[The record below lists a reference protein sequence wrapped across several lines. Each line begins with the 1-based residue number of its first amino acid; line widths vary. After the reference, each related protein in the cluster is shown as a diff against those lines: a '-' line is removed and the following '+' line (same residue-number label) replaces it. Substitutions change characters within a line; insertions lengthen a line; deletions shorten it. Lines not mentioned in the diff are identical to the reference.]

1 MLCPQAHTHVTHV
14 DLPSDPDDS
23 TMPPPLQPMPATTK
37 KFTPEIDA
45 ALYDELV
52 TVSKQNGQSQR
63 YVLEQALSF
72 YLHNVV
78 PSQHLV
84 RPDVMSAF
92 EQSVAANREL
102 LERLAK

>member
-1 MLCPQAHTHVTHV
+1 M
-14 DLPSDPDDS
+14 
-23 TMPPPLQPMPATTK
+23 ATTK

-45 ALYDELV
+45 ALYDEMV
-52 TVSKQNGQSQR
+52 KTAARNGQTKR
-63 YVLEQALSF
+63 HVLEEALRF

-84 RPDVMSAF
+84 RREVMDAF
-92 EQSVAANREL
+92 EESVARNREL

>member
-1 MLCPQAHTHVTHV
+1 
-14 DLPSDPDDS
+14 
-23 TMPPPLQPMPATTK
+23 MPTTTK

-45 ALYDELV
+45 KLYDELV
-52 TVSKQNGQSQR
+52 AVAEWNGQTKR
-63 YVLEQALSF
+63 HVLEQALRF

-84 RPDVMSAF
+84 RREVMDAF
-92 EQSVAANREL
+92 EESVARNRDL

>member
-1 MLCPQAHTHVTHV
+1 
-14 DLPSDPDDS
+14 
-23 TMPPPLQPMPATTK
+23 MPATTK

-45 ALYDELV
+45 ALYEELV
-52 TVSKQNGQSQR
+52 AVAKQNGQSQR
-63 YVLEQALSF
+63 YVLEQALGF

-84 RPDVMSAF
+84 RPEVMNAF
-92 EQSVAANREL
+92 EQSVTANRDL

>member
-1 MLCPQAHTHVTHV
+1 M
-14 DLPSDPDDS
+14 S
-23 TMPPPLQPMPATTK
+23 TK

-45 ALYDELV
+45 TLYNELV
-52 TVSKQNGQSQR
+52 STAERNGQTQR
-63 YVLEQALSF
+63 HVLEQALRF

-84 RPDVMSAF
+84 RREVMSAF
-92 EQSVAANREL
+92 EESVTRNREL

>member
-1 MLCPQAHTHVTHV
+1 MA
-14 DLPSDPDDS
+14 
-23 TMPPPLQPMPATTK
+23 TK

-45 ALYDELV
+45 QLYDDLV
-52 TVSKQNGQSQR
+52 KTADRNGQTKR
-63 YVLEQALSF
+63 YVLEQALRF

-84 RPDVMSAF
+84 RREVMDAF
-92 EQSVAANREL
+92 EESVARNREL

>member
-1 MLCPQAHTHVTHV
+1 M
-14 DLPSDPDDS
+14 
-23 TMPPPLQPMPATTK
+23 ATTK

-45 ALYDELV
+45 ALYNELV
-52 TVSKQNGQSQR
+52 ETAERNGQTKR
-63 YVLEQALSF
+63 YVLEQALRF

-84 RPDVMSAF
+84 RREVMDAF
-92 EQSVAANREL
+92 EQSVARNREL

>member
-1 MLCPQAHTHVTHV
+1 M
-14 DLPSDPDDS
+14 S
-23 TMPPPLQPMPATTK
+23 TTK

-45 ALYDELV
+45 TLYNEMV
-52 TVSKQNGQSQR
+52 ETAERNGQTKR
-63 YVLEQALSF
+63 HVLEQALRF

-84 RPDVMSAF
+84 RREVMDTF
-92 EQSVAANREL
+92 ENSVARNREL

>member
-1 MLCPQAHTHVTHV
+1 
-14 DLPSDPDDS
+14 
-23 TMPPPLQPMPATTK
+23 MPTATK

-45 ALYDELV
+45 QLYDEMV
-52 TVSKQNGQSQR
+52 AVAKQNGQSQR

-84 RPDVMSAF
+84 RPEVMDAF
-92 EQSVAANREL
+92 QQSVARNREL
-102 LERLAK
+102 LQRLAK